1 MLSDKSI
8 SFSNLNICS
17 GLLRCGHVADSM
29 YNFFVCLY
37 MVQFEAVCH
46 HYVYIRIV
54 KYIVM
59 HIASGCAAPLK
70 SKSYPSIL
78 PWSTLLDIY

>member
-1 MLSDKSI
+1 MLSDKTI
-8 SFSNLNICS
+8 SFSNLNTVVYLDVVMWLIQCII
-17 GLLRCGHVADSM
+17 
-29 YNFFVCLY
+29 FFVCLY

>member
-8 SFSNLNICS
+8 SFSNLNIVVYLDVVMWLIQCII
-17 GLLRCGHVADSM
+17 
-29 YNFFVCLY
+29 FFVCLY

>member
-8 SFSNLNICS
+8 SFSNLNTVVYLDVVMWLIQCII
-17 GLLRCGHVADSM
+17 
-29 YNFFVCLY
+29 FFVCLY

>member
-1 MLSDKSI
+1 MLSDKTI
-8 SFSNLNICS
+8 SFSNLNTVVNLDVVMWLIQCIIF
-17 GLLRCGHVADSM
+17 LCAI
-29 YNFFVCLY
+29 Y

-59 HIASGCAAPLK
+59 HIASGCAPLK